1 MNNKRQNIAVIF
13 LITVIIIKFLI
24 WNDNNQ
30 KWIIKDVYYQHPID
44 EPLSIAPQPTLIS
57 TTDELFPAT
66 ISDASKLYRVEV
78 EGIVQPKNI
87 EQIQETVQ
95 LAKDE
100 KKKISMSGA
109 RHSMGGQNA
118 FDNSIHLDMREFN
131 NIQYNQEDQT
141 VTVQSGATWKS
152 IQNKLSKHNRS
163 VQVMQDSNI
172 FTVGGSIAVNAHGKD
187 PNFSTLIHTVNEFQ
201 LVNAEG
207 ELITCSR
214 TENPELFYAVHG
226 GMGLFGV
233 VTQVTLN
240 TNPNNI
246 YQTKLELFDS
256 KDFLHNMEQ
265 SSADSELSEAHFSMD
280 QDNLLKEVL
289 VYNYKPTNTTKDVE
303 DDITGENSIW
313 LRKAIYRLAR
323 NSDWGQKVR
332 WFLEKNLSPIIDPEL
347 TTRNTAMAVPVRF
360 LELDDPNSTDILQ
373 EYFIPTDKVDEF
385 IPKYR
390 QLLQKH
396 NINIVNTTV
405 RKTLADSE
413 GLLTYSPQEN
423 YGFVSY
429 YKITKDQKGQEQM
442 QTFVQELMDYLL
454 EIDGKY
460 YLAYNNYYT
469 QDQIHRMYPKLQEL
483 FQLKQ
488 KYDPQELFNNQW
500 YENHKI

>member
-1 MNNKRQNIAVIF
+1 M
-13 LITVIIIKFLI
+13 
-24 WNDNNQ
+24 
-30 KWIIKDVYYQHPID
+30 
-44 EPLSIAPQPTLIS
+44 
-57 TTDELFPAT
+57 
-66 ISDASKLYRVEV
+66 
-78 EGIVQPKNI
+78 

-313 LRKAIYRLAR
+313 LRKAIYRLA
-323 NSDWGQKVR
+323 
-332 WFLEKNLSPIIDPEL
+332 
-347 TTRNTAMAVPVRF
+347 
-360 LELDDPNSTDILQ
+360 
-373 EYFIPTDKVDEF
+373 
-385 IPKYR
+385 
-390 QLLQKH
+390 
-396 NINIVNTTV
+396 
-405 RKTLADSE
+405 
-413 GLLTYSPQEN
+413 
-423 YGFVSY
+423 
-429 YKITKDQKGQEQM
+429 
-442 QTFVQELMDYLL
+442 
-454 EIDGKY
+454 
-460 YLAYNNYYT
+460 
-469 QDQIHRMYPKLQEL
+469 
-483 FQLKQ
+483 
-488 KYDPQELFNNQW
+488 
-500 YENHKI
+500 